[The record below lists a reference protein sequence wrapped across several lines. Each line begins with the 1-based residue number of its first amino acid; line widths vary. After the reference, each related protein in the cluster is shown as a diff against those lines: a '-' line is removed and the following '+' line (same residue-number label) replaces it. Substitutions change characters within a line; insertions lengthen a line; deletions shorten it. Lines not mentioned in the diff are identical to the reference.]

1 MFRTAVCLLA
11 ALIITVILLPFILI
25 FKLISLFK
33 PDGELPG
40 AVGVVIR
47 IVIPV
52 IEWLAGVKFEVTGIR
67 IASGTVAGNA
77 VNCEADSAG
86 TRIASDAVAGSDL
99 NCAAIYVGNH
109 QGSFDALVPLI
120 HLGKTKSIVL
130 KKEISKVPLAG
141 WMLRFFGCI
150 FLDRTSL
157 KAQVACINEMEA
169 RLRAGKEVAVFPE
182 GTRSQGPHMGEY
194 KAGAFRAA
202 IAAGVPVIPFV
213 IDGSWHCWEEKHRLA
228 PATVKLSILPPV
240 STDGLTTKDAKD
252 LASRVQDLT
261 QQELF
266 RLRAE
271 KGSTNA

>member
-52 IEWLAGVKFEVTGIR
+52 IEWLAGVKFEVT
-67 IASGTVAGNA
+67 
-77 VNCEADSAG
+77 G

-169 RLRAGKEVAVFPE
+169 KLKAGKEVAVFPE